1 MKHAVRAR
9 DRGHPE
15 QFRYRTWLSPS
26 CLPALTLNGLR
37 RYITLYD
44 PLLLSNIHPY
54 LLLTISYLIS
64 SHLALSQDHTKD
76 AIQQV
81 FTAKNAST
89 LCTPNHHIRY
99 CPSPTGPLHPAFTL
113 VTLRSMAGSA
123 ASGLLSRQLKQM
135 QSDKGVPGISCGLVS
150 DNIFEWEVMLMI
162 TDDCKY
168 YGGTVH
174 FPTIQRPRLSWLMRR
189 IHHRRFLPR
198 PPHLPPRIPSPSP
211 KNDVPIPYFP
221 P

>member
-1 MKHAVRAR
+1 MKHEVRAR

-26 CLPALTLNGLR
+26 CLPALTVNGQR
-37 RYITLYD
+37 RYITVYN
-44 PLLLSNIHPY
+44 PLLRLKFNPY
-54 LLLTISYLIS
+54 FLLLISYLTS
-64 SHLALSQDHTKD
+64 SHFTLSQDSTKHP
-76 AIQQV
+76 IQQI
-81 FTAKNAST
+81 FTAKHAST
-89 LCTPNHHIRY
+89 LCTPNHHIRH
-99 CPSPTGPLHPAFTL
+99 CPSPPGPLPSAFTL
-113 VTLRSMAGSA
+113 ITLRSMAGSA

-174 FPTIQRPRLSWLMRR
+174 FPPFNTLGY
-189 IHHRRFLPR
+189 HG
-198 PPHLPPRIPSPSP
+198 
-211 KNDVPIPYFP
+211 
-221 P
+221 